1 MTYLYRGL
9 LLFLLIQTTLSAQN
23 KRVELKITSSSSN
36 EPVAYANI
44 WFKELNKGVASNLEG
59 EAVLF
64 VPSEVLSDSVVCTF
78 IGYERQLIHVDFE
91 QTTKLDIILTPKYTL
106 LDEVIVTPNA
116 PLAIDARDLIKK
128 ALEKKI
134 IEKNYSTIPQNYL
147 IDYREKVK
155 EDGVYVA
162 FNEAIVNFTSEGY
175 PRRVSH
181 KKGFRQYYSEEK
193 KQTLF
198 SKRRQPFN
206 DGLISF
212 NCQFFRYYAGLNER
226 CFIVGA
232 RFSDNLSVNSVRVS
246 MAGGALDLLTMDK
259 VKYQYDMLDR
269 KILKKYDFSVS
280 EIISI
285 DGEECYVINF
295 KPILD
300 QSKKKFGIHRRVS
313 DALLAGTIYL
323 HKRDKAIV
331 KFEAQ
336 MYSST
341 IYASRRAW
349 QKWADA
355 SSVVVNYKKQIDQ
368 KYHLDMITSE
378 QKYLADELH
387 ERSYTVQRELKVL
400 ELGITIA
407 QTGFIGEFELAHFS
421 HHLSRLITPRYDSA
435 IWKTYEMHKNYPLM
449 DTSLKSDLSV
459 SRSLEEQYFRNSIE

>member
-1 MTYLYRGL
+1 M
-9 LLFLLIQTTLSAQN
+9 
-23 KRVELKITSSSSN
+23 KITSSSSN

-44 WFKELNKGVASNLEG
+44 WFKELNKGVASNLES

-106 LDEVIVTPNA
+106 LDEVIVTPNT
-116 PLAIDARDLIKK
+116 PLGIDARDLIKE
-128 ALEKKI
+128 ALTKNTIKR
-134 IEKNYSTIPQNYL
+134 NYSTIPQNYL

-162 FNEAIVNFTSEGY
+162 FNEAIANFTSEGY
-175 PRRVSH
+175 PLRVSH
-181 KKGFRQYYSEEK
+181 KKAFRQYYSQEK
-193 KQTLF
+193 KQTQF
-198 SKRRQPFN
+198 SKRFKTFKPW
-206 DGLISF
+206 LLSF
-212 NCQFFRYYAGLNER
+212 NCQFYRYYVGLNER
-226 CFIVGA
+226 CFIIDA
-232 RFSDNLSVNSVRVS
+232 RFSDNLSVDSILVA

-269 KILKKYDFSVS
+269 KILNKYDYSVA

-285 DGEECYVINF
+285 EGEECYVINF

-300 QSKKKFGIHRRVS
+300 QSKKTFGLRDRVS

-341 IYASRRAW
+341 IFATLQSW
-349 QKWADA
+349 QKWPNA

-435 IWKTYEMHKNYPLM
+435 IWKTYEMHKNYPLIE
-449 DTSLKSDLSV
+449 TSLKSDLSV
-459 SRSLEEQYFRNSIE
+459 SRSLEKQYLLNSIK